1 MIGQNFGEHFT
12 PSGILDDTK
21 KETNNPEEFS
31 NNLVE
36 KVQEPGVI
44 NQETPEGSGIVHV
57 VAPLNEMTIQPVS
70 EAHPYTAPMVTPV
83 VLPVYDTI
91 SESAPASVTNTAF
104 PAPLLDP
111 GESELLRKRWSEIQG
126 KFVDEPR
133 SAVQQADKL
142 VSEVV
147 EKITKMFANEH
158 STLESQWKQGN
169 DVSTEELRKALQHY
183 RSFFNRLVV

>member
-12 PSGILDDTK
+12 PSSIFD
-21 KETNNPEEFS
+21 ETNPDKNNPGELS
-31 NNLVE
+31 NNPVE
-36 KVQEPGVI
+36 KVQEPVTI
-44 NQETPEGSGIVHV
+44 NQQTPDGSEIVQV
-57 VAPLNEMTIQPVS
+57 DQPLDHTIIQPVS
-70 EAHPYTAPMVTPV
+70 EAYSYNAPMVLPV
-83 VLPVYDTI
+83 APPVYDTI
-91 SESAPASVTNTAF
+91 SESVPASVPNTTF
-104 PAPLLDP
+104 PAPLLDR

-133 SAVQQADKL
+133 TAVQEADKL

-147 EKITKMFANEH
+147 EKITEMFANEH